1 MIGIVATLKVKPGKG
16 ADFETHMVAMTA
28 SVERNE
34 AGNIF
39 YRGHRLA
46 PDTFLVLELY
56 RDRAALDAHGKSA
69 HVAEA
74 LPRVGAM
81 LDGDVE
87 VEILE
92 QVW

>member
-1 MIGIVATLKVKPGKG
+1 MIGIVAKLKVKPGKG
-16 ADFETHMVAMTA
+16 PDFETHMTAMTDQ
-28 SVERNE
+28 VERNE
-34 AGNIF
+34 VGNLF
-39 YRGHRLA
+39 YRGHRMA

-56 RDRAALDAHGKSA
+56 RDREAVDAHGKSA
-69 HVAEA
+69 HVADA

-87 VEILE
+87 VEMLE

>member
-1 MIGIVATLKVKPGKG
+1 MIGIVAKLKVKPGKG
-16 ADFETHMVAMTA
+16 PDFETHMTRMTD
-28 SVERNE
+28 SVEGNE

-39 YRGHRLA
+39 YRGHRMA

-56 RDRAALDAHGKSA
+56 RDRDAVDAHGTSA

-87 VEILE
+87 VEYLE

>member
-1 MIGIVATLKVKPGKG
+1 MIGIVAKLKVKPGKG
-16 ADFETHMVAMTA
+16 PDFETHMTAMTD

-34 AGNIF
+34 PGNLF
-39 YRGHRLA
+39 YRGHRMA

-56 RDRAALDAHGKSA
+56 RDRESVEAHGKSA

-81 LDGDVE
+81 LEGDVE
-87 VEILE
+87 VEYLE